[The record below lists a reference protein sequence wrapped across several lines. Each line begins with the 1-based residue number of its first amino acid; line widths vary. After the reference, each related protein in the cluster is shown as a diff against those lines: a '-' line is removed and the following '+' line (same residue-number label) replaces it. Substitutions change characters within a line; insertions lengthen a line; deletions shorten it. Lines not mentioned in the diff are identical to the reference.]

1 MRILL
6 TGAFGNIGASTLKNL
21 LEINDQKNENNG
33 IICLDI
39 KNKKTQK
46 IQESLKKKGVFET
59 VWGSVTDKGVLDK
72 ALKNVDCVIHLAA
85 ILAPVTEKKPD
96 LSYSVNVGG
105 TQNIVDVAS
114 LQEKKPKIILASSI
128 SIYGP
133 MNPSMGPIRVS
144 DPINPTDVYTNTK
157 VKAESIVTNSKL
169 PWLILRLTAV
179 PPLGMGGGDDMDA
192 LFEIPLEQHIEF
204 AHTMDVGLAFANA
217 ALRDVTNKILLIG
230 GGKRNQMLNR
240 EFLTK
245 YLQAVGIGMLPEK
258 VFKKPKNDNNWYYV
272 NWLDTEESERLL
284 EYQNLTFDDF
294 LKDLKDK
301 IGLKRIFIRLT
312 SRFVRRSLEKK
323 SPYVNG

>member
-105 TQNIVDVAS
+105 TQNIVAVAS
-114 LQEKKPKIILASSI
+114 L
-128 SIYGP
+128 
-133 MNPSMGPIRVS
+133 
-144 DPINPTDVYTNTK
+144 
-157 VKAESIVTNSKL
+157 
-169 PWLILRLTAV
+169 
-179 PPLGMGGGDDMDA
+179 
-192 LFEIPLEQHIEF
+192 
-204 AHTMDVGLAFANA
+204 
-217 ALRDVTNKILLIG
+217 
-230 GGKRNQMLNR
+230 
-240 EFLTK
+240 
-245 YLQAVGIGMLPEK
+245 
-258 VFKKPKNDNNWYYV
+258 
-272 NWLDTEESERLL
+272 
-284 EYQNLTFDDF
+284 
-294 LKDLKDK
+294 
-301 IGLKRIFIRLT
+301 
-312 SRFVRRSLEKK
+312 
-323 SPYVNG
+323 